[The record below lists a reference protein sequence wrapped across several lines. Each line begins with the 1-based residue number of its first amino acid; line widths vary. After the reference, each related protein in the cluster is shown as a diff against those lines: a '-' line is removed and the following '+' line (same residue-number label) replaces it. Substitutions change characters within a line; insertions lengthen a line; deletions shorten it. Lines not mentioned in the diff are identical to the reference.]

1 MVTAADLHV
10 HSTCS
15 ADGESSIADH
25 ARQAARLG
33 LAEVGFCEHADFDAR
48 DRSYGTLDLARYDR
62 ELAEARAMVPGVE
75 LRQGVE
81 ITFQAGLV
89 ATIRPWLAAHRWDYV
104 VTSVHLV
111 DYADGWAI
119 ISDPTATDA
128 YFRDHSQRQ
137 AYLPYFEELLRAVLS
152 GLGDVLGHL
161 DLVKR
166 YGADVYG
173 PFEPAAFEEEI
184 RAVLQAMV
192 ERGMA
197 LEVNTSGLRQPP
209 GEPYPA
215 LTVLRWYRE
224 LGGELLTLGSDA
236 HHTHHLGAG
245 LAEGAALAR
254 AAGFSAVV
262 TFEGRRP
269 HLVDPDRLEAQAA
282 GGAPEGNLA
291 RGGQHK
297 EVQPYALHPPTP

>member
-1 MVTAADLHV
+1 MIAADMHV

-15 ADGESSIADH
+15 ADGESSIADY

-62 ELAEARAMVPGVE
+62 ELAEARAMVPGVD

-81 ITFQAGLV
+81 ITFQTGLV

-104 VTSVHLV
+104 VASVHLV

-119 ISDPTATDA
+119 ISEPTATAA

-166 YGADVYG
+166 HGTAAYG
-173 PFEPAAFEEEI
+173 PFEPATFEEEI
-184 RAVLQAMV
+184 RAVLRAMI

-197 LEVNTSGLRQPP
+197 LEVNASGLCQAPD
-209 GEPYPA
+209 EPYPA

-224 LGGELLTLGSDA
+224 LGGQLLTLGSDA
-236 HHTHHLGAG
+236 HHARHLGAG
-245 LAEGAALAR
+245 LAEAAALAR
-254 AAGFSAVV
+254 AAGFRAVV
-262 TFEGRRP
+262 AFDGRRP
-269 HLVDPDRLEAQAA
+269 HFVDLDRQEAQAA
-282 GGAPEGNLA
+282 DGGPGGSLAPG
-291 RGGQHK
+291 
-297 EVQPYALHPPTP
+297 VQQ